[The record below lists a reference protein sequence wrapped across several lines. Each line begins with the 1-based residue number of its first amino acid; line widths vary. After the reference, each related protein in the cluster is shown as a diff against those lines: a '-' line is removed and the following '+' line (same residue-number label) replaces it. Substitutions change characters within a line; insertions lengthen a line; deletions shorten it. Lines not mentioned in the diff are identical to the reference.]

1 MQTSAIQHHL
11 GQGWGELPVAWDSPN
26 TLILVFGSREYAT
39 ETSVFNDLARSFP
52 NSHIVGCSSSGEI
65 FGSEV
70 FDKTL
75 SVAVC
80 RFDKTELKSAS
91 RAISGPE
98 ESRTVARELAGELQ
112 ADNLSAVLI
121 LSDGLCVSGSEL
133 AAGFHEILGDSLPIS
148 GGLAGDGDKFEKTW
162 VLHQKSPASS
172 HVSAVGFYGSQV
184 RFGNG
189 CQGGWDVFG
198 PERKVTRAEGSRLF
212 EIDGKNALQV
222 YKNYLGELAKD
233 LPASALLYPL
243 ALRKDADDENRFVRT
258 ILSVDEESQSLTFAG
273 EIPEGYLAQLMH
285 SNTDRLVDGAA
296 TAAEKAK
303 IDSTELLTLAISC
316 VGRRLVMGE
325 RTEEEVEAVADVLD
339 NQGVLV
345 GFYSYGELS
354 PLANGKCALHNQTM
368 TLTTIGEVS

>member
-11 GQGWGELPVAWDSPN
+11 GQGWGELPVAWDSAN

-39 ETSVFNDLARSFP
+39 EKAVFNDLATAFP
-52 NSHIVGCSSSGEI
+52 QSHIVGCSSSGEI

-70 FDKTL
+70 FDQTL

-80 RFDKTELKSAS
+80 RFEKTELKSVS
-91 RAISGPE
+91 RAIGGPE

-133 AAGFHEILGDSLPIS
+133 AAGFHEVLGDSLPIS
-148 GGLAGDGDKFEKTW
+148 GGLAGDGANFESTW
-162 VLHQKSPASS
+162 VLHQKSPASG
-172 HVSAVGFYGSQV
+172 HVSAVGFYGSHV

-243 ALRKDADDENRFVRT
+243 ALRKDSDDENRFVRT
-258 ILSVDEESQSLTFAG
+258 ILGIDEESQSLTFAG

-285 SNTDRLVDGAA
+285 SNTDRLVDGAG

-303 IDSTELLTLAISC
+303 IDSSELVTLAISC

-325 RTEEEVEAVADVLD
+325 RVEEEVEAVADALN